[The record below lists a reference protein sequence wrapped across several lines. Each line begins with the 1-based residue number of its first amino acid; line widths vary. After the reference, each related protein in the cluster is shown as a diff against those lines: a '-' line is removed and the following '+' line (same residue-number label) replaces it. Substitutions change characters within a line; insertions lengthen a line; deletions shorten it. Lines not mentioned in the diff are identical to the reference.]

1 MKGLDRCWQVI
12 LEEREK
18 DGRKRRSLATIKLI
32 KTTFVLQAVYSSSH
46 ASAMTRNNK
55 VDASLDG
62 GMKRRYSLLWKL

>member
-32 KTTFVLQAVYSSSH
+32 KTTFVLQAAYSSSH
-46 ASAMTRNNK
+46 ASAMTNNK